1 MDKVRI
7 GVIGLGWFGETH
19 VDTYQGVHGAEV
31 TAVCT
36 RRPERRAEIAE
47 KYGVQKALVEL

>member
-7 GVIGLGWFGETH
+7 GVIGLGWFGEMH
-19 VDTYQGVHGAEV
+19 VDTYRGVHGAEV

-36 RRPERRAEIAE
+36 RRAERRAEIAE
-47 KYGVQKALVEL
+47 K